1 MFAIVM
7 IKELYRNF
15 LVQLQ
20 KIYSLSEA
28 TAITDWVF
36 EKMISTKR
44 TDILKEPEKIITTTA
59 EKLIEKTLQEL
70 MQHKPFTDPA
80 TKDAKAKNKN

>member
-1 MFAIVM
+1 MT
-7 IKELYRNF
+7 IKDLYRNF

-36 EKMISTKR
+36 EKTASLKR
-44 TDILKEPEKIITTTA
+44 TDILKNLFA
-59 EKLIEKTLQEL
+59 QSR
-70 MQHKPFTDPA
+70 
-80 TKDAKAKNKN
+80 